1 MYNRKRLII
10 FMNKERVSLIVKNLE
25 LLVHSL
31 KQEINSAPEE
41 VVTNENAV
49 ITPYDLEY
57 DEVFSE

>member
-31 KQEINSAPEE
+31 KQELNSAPEE
-41 VVTNENAV
+41 VVSNENSV
-49 ITPYDLEY
+49 IIPYDEDY
-57 DEVFSE
+57 DEVFSG